1 MARSVVA
8 TMWRLRVAS
17 SSVVDWIDLA
27 ELRSIQLGFQA
38 FYYNWDRNTQV
49 NTLVMNSDDSP
60 VK

>member
-1 MARSVVA
+1 
-8 TMWRLRVAS
+8 MWRLRVVS